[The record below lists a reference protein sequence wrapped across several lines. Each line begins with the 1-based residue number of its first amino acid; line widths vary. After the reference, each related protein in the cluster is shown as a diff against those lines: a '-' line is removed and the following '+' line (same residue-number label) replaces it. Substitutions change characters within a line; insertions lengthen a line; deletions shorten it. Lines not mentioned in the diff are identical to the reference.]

1 MVLAVSVFVS
11 SHTICL
17 TRYSPMRAFYGCI
30 SCSMMECA
38 MRVYQ
43 FAHPLNLLPVRLVPT
58 AIMSNFLIPQSLCR
72 RVASIPIVAGRIQSR
87 AAHSKSKRFAPIK
100 RKNESA
106 RQPAPRADPAP
117 SLASAAAPS
126 VPIANPIAGPSSYA
140 GENQANLPT
149 RQFSSCLWS
158 LTS

>member
-1 MVLAVSVFVS
+1 
-11 SHTICL
+11 
-17 TRYSPMRAFYGCI
+17 
-30 SCSMMECA
+30 
-38 MRVYQ
+38 
-43 FAHPLNLLPVRLVPT
+43 
-58 AIMSNFLIPQSLCR
+58 MSNLLIPQSLCR
-72 RVASIPIVAGRIQSR
+72 RVASVPIVVGRIQSR

-126 VPIANPIAGPSSYA
+126 VPIVNPIAGPSSYA

-149 RQFSSCLWS
+149 RQLSACLWS
-158 LTS
+158 FTIAKPSNRCDRGVCFKCERQQSFIPIPMYVICQLSRMWVYEIVRSYRWRSYMVRLL